1 MTSQAFA
8 DIADLHAA
16 LIQRLGASAVIVDPA
31 EQLRYCRD
39 WHGDVSTG
47 AVAVIRPD
55 STQAVCLAVQV
66 CTQLGLSIV
75 PQGGNTG
82 LVLGAT
88 PDEPQCQ
95 VVLSL
100 DRMNRVRS
108 MDADDFSAV
117 VEAGCILQHVQQA
130 AEEAGMFL
138 GLSLGAEGSCQ
149 IGGNISTNA
158 GGINVLRY
166 GMAREQVLGL
176 EVVLPDGAVLDALGT
191 LRKDNRGID
200 LKQLFIGA
208 EGILGIVTA
217 VSLKL
222 HPRPTQIE
230 TALLGVDSLQTAI
243 TLYRR
248 ARRDC
253 CDLMTAFEFMP
264 PAAFLLA
271 QEAVPGLT
279 MPIAADHPGYVLMEL
294 SASGLLD
301 LHALLD
307 QFLEQAMQDGLV
319 RDGVVAASRAQAGNL
334 WKFREGMVEGQA
346 RRGAH
351 LRTDVSVS
359 LSRLA
364 EFVDQAQSQL
374 CTAFPDSLT
383 LSYGHV
389 GDGNIHINVI
399 PPAGATAAER
409 ERIIH
414 DAKDCINAVID
425 DFHGSISA
433 EHGIGRLKR
442 AEFEARISDPQRK
455 LLTAIKRAIDPD
467 LILNPNCQIG
477 MARACRQVIS
487 LCSDPVM
494 RMDAQSAAQ
503 PSVAIGRPC
512 DKADTA

>member
-1 MTSQAFA
+1 MSTPLSVG
-8 DIADLHAA
+8 DLQAA
-16 LIQRLGASAVIVDPA
+16 LIAQLGAASVIVDSA

-39 WHGDVSTG
+39 WHGDVTTG
-47 AVAVIRPD
+47 TVAVIRPD
-55 STQAVCLAVQV
+55 STQAVSQAVQL
-66 CTQLGLSIV
+66 CAQWGLAIV

-88 PDEPQCQ
+88 PDEPQRQ

-100 DRMNRVRS
+100 ERMSRVRS

-117 VEAGCILQHVQQA
+117 VEAGCILQQVQEA
-130 AEEAGMFL
+130 AEDAGMFL

-176 EVVLPDGAVLDALGT
+176 EVVLPDGSVLDALGS

-230 TALLGVDSLQTAI
+230 TALLGVDSLQSAI
-243 TLYRR
+243 TLYRQ

-264 PAAFLLA
+264 PEAFTLA
-271 QEAVPGLT
+271 QEAIADLT
-279 MPIAADHPGYVLMEL
+279 MPISADYTGYVLMEL
-294 SASGLLD
+294 SASGLVD
-301 LHALLD
+301 LRALLD
-307 QFLEQAMQDGLV
+307 QFLEKTMEGGLV
-319 RDGVVAASRAQAGNL
+319 LDGVVAASHAQAQTL

-364 EFVDQAQSQL
+364 DFVEQAETRL
-374 CTAFPDSLT
+374 RAAFPDSLT
-383 LSYGHV
+383 ITYGHV
-389 GDGNIHINVI
+389 GDGNVHINVV
-399 PPAGATAAER
+399 PPASADAAER

-414 DAKDCINAVID
+414 DGKDCINAVID

-433 EHGIGRLKR
+433 EHGIGRLKLP
-442 AEFEARISDPQRK
+442 EFEARLSAPQRK
-455 LLTAIKRAIDPD
+455 LLTAIKQAVDPD
-467 LILNPNCQIG
+467 LMLNPNCQI
-477 MARACRQVIS
+477 
-487 LCSDPVM
+487 
-494 RMDAQSAAQ
+494 RM
-503 PSVAIGRPC
+503 VA
-512 DKADTA
+512 